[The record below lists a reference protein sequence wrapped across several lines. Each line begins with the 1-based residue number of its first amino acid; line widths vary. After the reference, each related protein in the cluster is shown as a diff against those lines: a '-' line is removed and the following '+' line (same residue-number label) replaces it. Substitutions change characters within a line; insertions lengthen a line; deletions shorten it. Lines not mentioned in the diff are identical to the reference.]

1 MVSRAG
7 ALRPLTMFRGCRAV
21 LRGCSATSSHIWLFT
36 SSHRSALQSAGSHWA
51 RRRSGVAG
59 GGTVSALVMRLL
71 LLLLALVAAHP
82 ALAQRADRATP
93 GYVRVR
99 LETALGNIVLALD
112 ARRAP
117 ATTANFMK
125 YVDDGRF
132 DGISFYRVAR
142 QKTAPQFGFIQ
153 SGIRTDARRFLDMI
167 PHESTRK
174 TGIKHLDMTISMAR
188 RGPPGSANGN
198 WFISVGAMPWMDW
211 KPDNPGYAAFG
222 RVVGGQSV
230 VKRILAQPT
239 GQMMNG
245 TLLLKPVYVKRAVRL
260 DGKPKPTGRPR
271 PWILEGRKD
280 G

>member
-1 MVSRAG
+1 MRYF
-7 ALRPLTMFRGCRAV
+7 LL
-21 LRGCSATSSHIWLFT
+21 I
-36 SSHRSALQSAGSHWA
+36 
-51 RRRSGVAG
+51 VA
-59 GGTVSALVMRLL
+59 
-71 LLLLALVAAHP
+71 LLAALPAA
-82 ALAQRADRATP
+82 AQRADRAIP

-112 ARRAP
+112 AKRAP

-132 DGISFYRVAR
+132 DGISFYRSAR
-142 QKTAPQFGFIQ
+142 QKTAPSRGFVQ

-167 PHESTRK
+167 PHESTKK

-188 RGPPGSANGN
+188 RGEPGSANGN
-198 WFISVGAMPWMDW
+198 WFIAVGPMPWMDW

-222 RVVGGQSV
+222 RVVAGQNV

-239 GQMMNG
+239 GERMKG

-260 DGKPKPTGRPR
+260 DGKAKPTGRPR
-271 PWILEGRKD
+271 PWLIEGRKD